1 MKTEEE
7 IKKNIKLMEDM
18 INNSLEVHRIIAEDK
33 TYRAP
38 GSDSF
43 NSLNHYKHINQLNS
57 DIALLRWV
65 LDNES

>member
-1 MKTEEE
+1 
-7 IKKNIKLMEDM
+7 MEDM
-18 INNSLEVHRIIAEDK
+18 INNSLKVHRIISEDK

-43 NSLNHYKHINQLNS
+43 NLLNHYKYINQLNS